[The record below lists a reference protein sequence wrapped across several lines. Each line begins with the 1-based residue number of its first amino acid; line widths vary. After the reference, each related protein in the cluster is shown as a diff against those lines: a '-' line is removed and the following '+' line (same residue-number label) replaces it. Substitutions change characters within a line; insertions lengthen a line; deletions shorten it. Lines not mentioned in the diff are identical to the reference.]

1 MEQIMAPPTLKNRP
15 DLILASGSPYRR
27 ELLRRMNYPFDC
39 HSPDI
44 DESPRNDEDP
54 HDLVLRLACA
64 KAAKVAQ
71 AHPAAVVV
79 GSDQLATLGNQILGK
94 PGDHD
99 TAVRQLSACSGKS
112 VMFLTAVCVRH
123 DNAQFEETHIDTT
136 TVNFRTLSGTEIEAY
151 VKADEPWDCAGSFRA
166 EGLGS
171 ALFKSIENVDPAA
184 IIGLPMIWLS
194 SSLRHA
200 GLPILD

>member
-1 MEQIMAPPTLKNRP
+1 MARPALNKRP

-27 ELLRRMNYPFDC
+27 ELLRRVNYPFEWV
-39 HSPDI
+39 SPDI
-44 DESPRNDEDP
+44 NESPRSGEAP
-54 HDLVLRLACA
+54 GDLVLRLARA

-71 AHPAAVVV
+71 ANPAAVVI

-99 TAVRQLSACSGKS
+99 TAIRQLSACSGKS
-112 VMFLTAVCVRH
+112 VVFLTAVCVRH

-136 TVNFRTLSGTEIEAY
+136 RVNFRTLSGAEIEAY
-151 VKADEPWDCAGSFRA
+151 VNADEPLDCAGSFRS

-184 IIGLPMIWLS
+184 IIGLPMIWVS
-194 SSLRHA
+194 NSLRHA
-200 GLPILD
+200 GVPILA

>member
-1 MEQIMAPPTLKNRP
+1 MAPPVLNNRP

-27 ELLRRMNYPFDC
+27 ELLKRVNYPFEWV
-39 HSPDI
+39 SPDI
-44 DESPRNDEDP
+44 NESPRNGEAP
-54 HDLVLRLACA
+54 GDLVLRLARA

-71 AHPAAVVV
+71 AHPAAVVI

-112 VMFLTAVCVRH
+112 VVFLTAVCVRH

-136 TVNFRTLSGTEIEAY
+136 TVNFRTLSGAEIETY
-151 VKADEPWDCAGSFRA
+151 VNADEPLDCAGSFRS
-166 EGLGS
+166 EGLGTT
-171 ALFKSIENVDPAA
+171 LFKSIENVDPAA
-184 IIGLPMIWLS
+184 IIGLPMIWVS
-194 SSLRHA
+194 NSLRHA
-200 GLPILD
+200 GVPILA

>member
-1 MEQIMAPPTLKNRP
+1 MAPPALNKWP

-27 ELLRRMNYPFDC
+27 ELLRRLNYPFEC
-39 HSPDI
+39 LSPDI
-44 DESPRNDEDP
+44 DESPRHGEGP
-54 HDLVLRLACA
+54 GDLVLRLARA

-79 GSDQLATLGNQILGK
+79 GSDQLAALGNQILGK
-94 PGDHD
+94 PGDHE
-99 TAVRQLSACSGKS
+99 TAVRHLSACSGKS
-112 VMFLTAVCVRH
+112 VVFLTAVCVRH
-123 DNAQFEETHIDTT
+123 NNAEFEETHIDTT
-136 TVNFRTLSGTEIEAY
+136 TVNFRVLSDTEIEAY
-151 VKADEPWDCAGSFRA
+151 LNADEPWDCAGSFRS

-200 GLPILD
+200 GLPILA